1 MCRKS
6 IANNLEIVNGCEWQ
20 MPCAPEDWTH
30 PSDPQRISWT
40 HPDALNASLFRSV
53 ARLPLSFQV
62 TLTAPAVAATASGA
76 AAGSAAA
83 GSAVSGVAVSGIAAV
98 ASALATPWAP
108 CRHFGGPLV
117 LTCVDSKRLVWR
129 FMLLVSS

>member
-1 MCRKS
+1 
-6 IANNLEIVNGCEWQ
+6 

-62 TLTAPAVAATASGA
+62 TLTAPAVSATASG
-76 AAGSAAA
+76 AAA

-108 CRHFGGPLV
+108 CRYFGGPLV